1 MSLEAFWD
9 WLQNTDLAFQIGATW
24 WFPLIESIHVVAIA
38 MVLGSILMVDLR
50 LLGFSARIYGVQR
63 FSREL
68 TYWTWSGFAVA
79 AVTGLGMFITRPVAY
94 AANPAFQAKLVLLA
108 LTGINLAVLQAGP
121 LRSIKSWEANEAI
134 PNSARIGGAVSLF
147 LWAGVALAGRWT
159 GHLQ

>member
-9 WLQNTDLAFQIGATW
+9 WLQNTDLALEIGATW

-50 LLGFSARIYGVQR
+50 LLGFSAGVYRMSR
-63 FSREL
+63 FQREL
-68 TYWTWSGFAVA
+68 TRWTWSGFVVAVF
-79 AVTGLGMFITRPVAY
+79 TGLGMFITRPAAY
-94 AANPAFQAKLVLLA
+94 AANPAFQVKLLLLA
-108 LTGINLAVLQAGP
+108 LAGINVAAIHAGAM
-121 LRSIKSWEANEAI
+121 RSIAKWEGAKVTPI
-134 PNSARIGGAVSLF
+134 SVRIAAAASLF